1 MAAAT
6 SGSEDEIMSAINITP
21 LVDIFLVLLIIFMIT
36 SSVVDQKSIPVNLP
50 KAAHAGTEAPKA
62 SGLLVDKDHRLF
74 LDLIEFCR
82 VALEEPGQMRR
93 TVRRRLGHQQT
104 LHLVERVTGLAFGLE
119 NGFAVGGFV
128 SQGGERQHQQC
139 SDDQRAI
146 SHLSVLH
153 D

>member
-6 SGSEDEIMSAINITP
+6 QGSEDEIMSAINITP

-74 LDLIEFCR
+74 LDGELSDSARVVDHLKGAVAVNEEHQVLIGADQDLPYREVVEVIDLIR
-82 VALEEPGQMRR
+82 GAGVRKYALK
-93 TVRRRLGHQQT
+93 
-104 LHLVERVTGLAFGLE
+104 VT
-119 NGFAVGGFV
+119 
-128 SQGGERQHQQC
+128 
-139 SDDQRAI
+139 RAGT
-146 SHLSVLH
+146 
-153 D
+153 